1 MKKHR
6 SIKSHIAG
14 RLYTI
19 ANRLPRSV
27 SRHGRRCQKLRERIA
42 RGFIAYCGHNV
53 NLEPHIY
60 FDLALKIDDYSGIG
74 EHSELYGDI
83 TIGKYVMMGTGVKI
97 YTRNHAFSDLA
108 IPMCQQGFQE
118 TRPVVIEDDVWIGA
132 NVIILPGVHVK
143 KGAVIGAGSIVTKD
157 VPGYAIVAGNP
168 AKIIRYRDRREPRK

>member
-19 ANRLPRSV
+19 ANRLPRSTA
-27 SRHGRRCQKLRERIA
+27 RHGRRYQKLRERIA

-74 EHSELYGDI
+74 EHSGLFLYWIYSIYAGG
-83 TIGKYVMMGTGVKI
+83 IG
-97 YTRNHAFSDLA
+97 NFH
-108 IPMCQQGFQE
+108 
-118 TRPVVIEDDVWIGA
+118 WIF
-132 NVIILPGVHVK
+132 NNL
-143 KGAVIGAGSIVTKD
+143 
-157 VPGYAIVAGNP
+157 
-168 AKIIRYRDRREPRK
+168 